1 MRINYNVPI
10 LSEILIEELM
20 FKIKIIE
27 ISVKAIREEGL
38 DKTGRVVTEGDIYFN
53 KLEEF
58 ALH

>member
-10 LSEILIEELM
+10 LSEILIAELM